1 MSTRLRDVMT
11 REIGQLRYEPTVKR
25 VRAELGDRTVVDS
38 TRAVLIW
45 EPRRVVPSYAVPEQD
60 VRADLAPA
68 PAEHSPESTESIGLR
83 LPDVSERPIL
93 DPSIAFDVHTAEGEP
108 VELHAGG
115 RTGAGFRLTDPEL
128 AGYIV
133 LDFDG
138 FGAWY
143 EEDEQI
149 VAHPRDPFHRIDILR
164 SSRHVQVELN
174 EQVLAESTRPILL
187 FETLLPARYYLPRED
202 VRVELRPSTSQTFCA
217 YKGEATYWSPLVNG
231 QAEEDL
237 AWSYAAPLHEA
248 APITDRVAFFDER
261 LDLVVDG
268 VRRDRP
274 LTPWSR

>member
-1 MSTRLRDVMT
+1 MT

-164 SSRHVQVELN
+164 SSRHVQVELD